1 MAADSESTFRIQARA
16 ELHGAERGRG
26 EAGRGER
33 GPGTLAG
40 EYVLK
45 ALLASGGHG
54 SVYEAEHRILG
65 RRAAVKVLHPH
76 LADQGEMLKRFVREA
91 RVVNQIRHPNIVDV
105 YDFGLMPDGSPYYV
119 MELLTGRTLGQVVQ
133 ERGRLSASRAR
144 AYLEPV
150 CGALEAAHR
159 AGVVHRDLKASN
171 ILVVEEGE
179 KPRVK
184 LLDFGI
190 AKLLHAEASQE
201 GLTMAGQRLGTA
213 HAMAP
218 EQFRGGA
225 IGAHTDIYA
234 LGVLLHQL
242 LTGRYPFLCE
252 DRMELERL
260 HLEAPA
266 PRPSA
271 IAPVSPAVDAVVLR
285 CLEKD
290 ASRRYSGVSAFL
302 AALADAAE
310 EPVQPTHRSRLAL
323 GVHAEVVL
331 PTAAQDDDALY
342 AVLADVLDSL
352 EQGLRA
358 GGFLLALQSGTT
370 LLAVRPLENGAPTP
384 ERTAYLREAERAL
397 RLLQQT
403 AQKLAE
409 PAQARVHLCL
419 HLGQAETRGDSTESE
434 VVGGPVT
441 DVGAWRLRGPDGFAL
456 TPAAAIAMEFPEP
469 IHTSRG

>member
-16 ELHGAERGRG
+16 DLSSFERERGEPPRS
-26 EAGRGER
+26 ER

-119 MELLTGRTLGQVVQ
+119 MELLTGRTLSQVVQ
-133 ERGRLSASRAR
+133 ERGRLTSSRAL

-150 CGALEAAHR
+150 CAALEAAHR

-171 ILVVEEGE
+171 VLVMEEGE
-179 KPRVK
+179 RPRVK

-190 AKLLHAEASQE
+190 AKLLHAESSQE
-201 GLTMAGQRLGTA
+201 GLTIAGQRLGTA

-218 EQFRGGA
+218 EQFRGGP
-225 IGAHTDIYA
+225 IGPHTDIYA

-242 LTGRYPFLCE
+242 LTGRYPFQCE

-290 ASRRYSGVSAFL
+290 GGRRYGSVGVFL
-302 AALADAAE
+302 AALGEAAE
-310 EPVQPTHRSRLAL
+310 EPVQPARRTRLAL
-323 GVHAEVVL
+323 AVHCEVVL
-331 PTAAQDDDALY
+331 AEAAQDDDAVY
-342 AVLADVLDSL
+342 AVLADVLDGL
-352 EQGLRA
+352 EQGLRG

-370 LLAVRPLENGAPTP
+370 LLAVRPLENGAPSP
-384 ERTAYLREAERAL
+384 ERTEYLREAENSL
-397 RLLQQT
+397 RILQQA
-403 AQKLAE
+403 AQKLAD
-409 PAQARVHLCL
+409 PVGAQVHLCM
-419 HLGQAETRGDSTESE
+419 HLGQAETRGDLAESE

-441 DVGAWRLRGPDGFAL
+441 DVGAWRLRTPDGFAL
-456 TPAAAIAMEFPEP
+456 TPAASLALEFPEP
-469 IHTSRG
+469 G

>member
-1 MAADSESTFRIQARA
+1 MVADSESTFRIQARSDLGA
-16 ELHGAERGRG
+16 FVRERGDTAQAERS
-26 EAGRGER
+26 
-33 GPGTLAG
+33 PGTLAG

-91 RVVNQIRHPNIVDV
+91 RVVNQIHHPNIVDV

-119 MELLTGRTLGQVVQ
+119 MELLTGRTLSQVVQ
-133 ERGRLSASRAR
+133 ERGRLSASRAL

-150 CGALEAAHR
+150 CAALDAAHK

-171 ILVVEEGE
+171 VLVMEEGE
-179 KPRVK
+179 RPRVK

-190 AKLLHAEASQE
+190 AKLLHAEPSQE
-201 GLTMAGQRLGTA
+201 GLTLAGQRLGTA

-218 EQFRGGA
+218 EQFRGGP
-225 IGAHTDIYA
+225 IGPHTDIYA

-242 LTGRYPFLCE
+242 LTGRYPFQCE

-260 HLEAPA
+260 HLEAHA

-290 ASRRYSGVSAFL
+290 GGRRYSSVGVFL
-302 AALADAAE
+302 AALNEAAE
-310 EPVQPTHRSRLAL
+310 EPVQPARYTRLAL
-323 GVHAEVVL
+323 AVHCEVVL
-331 PTAAQDDDALY
+331 ASAAQDDDAVY
-342 AVLADVLDSL
+342 AVLADVLDGL
-352 EQGLRA
+352 EQGLRG

-370 LLAVRPLENGAPTP
+370 LLAVRPLENGTP
-384 ERTAYLREAERAL
+384 SPDRTAYLREAEYSL
-397 RLLQQT
+397 RILQKG
-403 AQKLAE
+403 AQKLAD
-409 PAQARVHLCL
+409 PVNAHVHLCM
-419 HLGQAETRGDSTESE
+419 HLGQAETRGDSAESE

-441 DVGAWRLRGPDGFAL
+441 DVGTWRLRAADGFVL
-456 TPAAAIAMEFPEP
+456 TPAASLALEFPEP
-469 IHTSRG
+469 E